1 MQLKAFTIVELV
13 MVVTLI
19 GIMAIFAIPNY
30 SKAVEKAH
38 EKDASS
44 NLSAIYAGQK
54 IYFNNN
60 NTYAAPASVNTTA
73 NINTTLGLGIIGNG
87 VSYICPTGTGAVFS
101 CQANRDTGAY
111 KLKVTESNPTPCCCA
126 AGTCPSIVTVCG
138 AACS

>member
-19 GIMAIFAIPNY
+19 GIMAIFAVPNY

-38 EKDASS
+38 EKDAST
-44 NLSAIYAGQK
+44 NLSSIYAGQK

-60 NTYAAPASVNTTA
+60 NTYVALAGTAA
-73 NINTTLGLGIIGNG
+73 INTTLGLGIIGNG
-87 VSYICPTGTGAVFS
+87 VSYVCPAGTGAAFS

-111 KLKVTESNPTPCCCA
+111 KLKVTESNATPCCCVA
-126 AGTCPSIVTVCG
+126 NTCPSIVTVCG
-138 AACS
+138 VACS